1 MSTLGPGRRRM
12 SRARAVCWFPR
23 SRNDGGDAMPFA
35 MISIRVDAALKAQAA
50 LVLDRVGLN
59 AETAVRV
66 LFVHIAEHGTLPDSL
81 KVPNA
86 TTQKAFADAD
96 AIIAM
101 RRRATSPTCASD
113 AGMINVHHHIV
124 GNDEAGDGGQD

>member
-35 MISIRVDAALKAQAA
+35 MISIRVDAALQTQAA
-50 LVLDRVGLN
+50 LVLDRIGLT
-59 AETAVRV
+59 AETAVRL
-66 LFVHIAEHGTLPDSL
+66 LFFHIAQQGTLPDSL

-86 TTQKAFADAD
+86 ATQKAFADAD
-96 AIIAM
+96 AMIAK
-101 RRRATSPTCASD
+101 RRRATSPTGAGG
-113 AGMINVHHHIV
+113 AGMTNVHNHS
-124 GNDEAGDGGQD
+124 GETDEAEDGGQD